1 MHLEDYPHL
10 KEALVV
16 VVVVAVVNEDIIQPN
31 TKRWNQAVHYIVNW
45 SYIIRCLLWPLSL
58 VQPEA

>member
-31 TKRWNQAVHYIVNW
+31 TKR
-45 SYIIRCLLWPLSL
+45 
-58 VQPEA
+58 